1 MDSIII
7 TPSNQQD
14 LELLTT
20 IAKRMG
26 VDARVFT
33 EEEQEELGIAYLINQ
48 ADRGKTVPRDAIF
61 NKLKG

>member
-7 TPSNQQD
+7 TPDDPKD

-26 VDARVFT
+26 FEAKVFT
-33 EEEQEELGIAYLINQ
+33 EEEQEELGMAYLINQ
-48 ADRGKTVPRDAIF
+48 ADRNKTVSRDAIF
-61 NKLKG
+61 DKLKG